1 MADTLVLLIDNYDS
15 FVYNIVHVLAELGA
29 RTLVVR
35 NNEITVEGALRLRPD
50 RVIISPGPGTPLN
63 PRDVG
68 VSPSLVR
75 EAGRRGIPVLGICMG
90 HQVVG
95 VAYGARIRRARRI
108 MHGKTDVV
116 EHSGDR
122 LYRGIPRR
130 FVAMRYHSLVV
141 DEPPEELRVTAW
153 STSDGEIMGLR
164 HVEHPVHGVQFHPE
178 SIGTPEGPRLLR
190 NFLDDPW

>member
-75 EAGRRGIPVLGICMG
+75 EAGRREIPVLGICMG